1 MCQDGAMRFDLH
13 THSTYSDGTT
23 SPTEIAES
31 AAEIKL
37 AGFALTDHDTTDGWD
52 EARAAAATH
61 NVDFLP
67 GIELTTSHEG
77 RSVHLLAYG
86 IDVDDDPLQD
96 RLKFLRD
103 SRKFRAQEM
112 VRRLQADFVY
122 DWDSLLGQVE
132 RGEILSIGRPHLAD
146 ALVAGGYFRDR
157 SHAFSEALSPRGPYY
172 LPTATLDTVEAIHL
186 VEQAGGVSVLAHPAA
201 FRMRAPLTPHT
212 ISTLARAGLGGVE
225 IWHPENRSDWITP
238 IREHAEQ
245 EGLFLTGASDFH
257 GAGKP
262 NTLAEHTSPLEIVQL
277 IRRRV
282 HTPR

>member
-112 VRRLQADFVY
+112 VRR
-122 DWDSLLGQVE
+122 
-132 RGEILSIGRPHLAD
+132 
-146 ALVAGGYFRDR
+146 
-157 SHAFSEALSPRGPYY
+157 
-172 LPTATLDTVEAIHL
+172 
-186 VEQAGGVSVLAHPAA
+186 
-201 FRMRAPLTPHT
+201 
-212 ISTLARAGLGGVE
+212 
-225 IWHPENRSDWITP
+225 
-238 IREHAEQ
+238 
-245 EGLFLTGASDFH
+245 
-257 GAGKP
+257 
-262 NTLAEHTSPLEIVQL
+262 
-277 IRRRV
+277 
-282 HTPR
+282 